1 MKVEFE
7 FAGKIIRRQIDTKY
21 LPQINS
27 RIVINGYGYDVV
39 NIKFDYDDSIITIFL
54 SI

>member
-1 MKVEFE
+1 MKVYFE
-7 FAGKIIRRQIDTKY
+7 FIGQIIRRQVDTKY

-27 RIVINGYGYDVV
+27 RIIINGDGYDVV
-39 NIKFDYDDSIITIFL
+39 NIKFDYDNSIITIFL